1 VTYLLESDMDALI
14 YALNIIID
22 LAWAVVI
29 ANVILSWLLQFEV
42 LNIRQPQ
49 VAKLWYWL
57 QRILEPIYAPIR
69 RILPPMGGLDFTPLI
84 VLIGLSFLK
93 SVVPGQGLF

>member
-1 VTYLLESDMDALI
+1 MDALI